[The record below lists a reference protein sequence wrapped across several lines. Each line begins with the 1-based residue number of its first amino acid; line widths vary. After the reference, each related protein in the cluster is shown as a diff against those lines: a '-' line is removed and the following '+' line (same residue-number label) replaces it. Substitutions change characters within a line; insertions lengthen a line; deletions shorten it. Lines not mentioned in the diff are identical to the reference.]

1 MLSDDKDQ
9 FQSRLMAGEKQSL
22 AMSQFAEWPIVALLS
37 NQNGKSKGTMPY
49 EYSDSNGI
57 GSRSVCWLC
66 SLIRAKERKK
76 VDVSASHSHGK
87 LEPGGSCVMKFS
99 TEPECTSFRADTL
112 GEIRIAPLKNTEPY
126 RKELDKSHLISRQI
140 SFYILLICIH
150 NTSQYDVLQNSIQ
163 SPINFECYST
173 ADSQWFR
180 NWFHH
185 GFVRFRRSTRPT
197 SKSPLFGA
205 RRFHAGFEAKWLQP
219 ACASAGWTM

>member
-37 NQNGKSKGTMPY
+37 NQNGKSKGTMTY

-112 GEIRIAPLKNTEPY
+112 GEIRIASLKKY
-126 RKELDKSHLISRQI
+126 RTLSERTRQI
-140 SFYILLICIH
+140 AHDIASNKLLHSICIH
-150 NTSQYDVLQNSIQ
+150 KTMFCKIQYRAQ
-163 SPINFECYST
+163 
-173 ADSQWFR
+173 
-180 NWFHH
+180 
-185 GFVRFRRSTRPT
+185 
-197 SKSPLFGA
+197 
-205 RRFHAGFEAKWLQP
+205 
-219 ACASAGWTM
+219 